1 MKKLE
6 IESEI
11 GGKIFRLEKAVGSKV
26 SKEDPILIIESMKM
40 EIEVFAPVDGIIQD
54 ILVSQDQMVE
64 EGQKL
69 VILEIEE

>member
-6 IESEI
+6 IQSEI
-11 GGKIFRLEKAVGSKV
+11 SGKIFRVEKALGSKV

-69 VILEIEE
+69 FILETEE